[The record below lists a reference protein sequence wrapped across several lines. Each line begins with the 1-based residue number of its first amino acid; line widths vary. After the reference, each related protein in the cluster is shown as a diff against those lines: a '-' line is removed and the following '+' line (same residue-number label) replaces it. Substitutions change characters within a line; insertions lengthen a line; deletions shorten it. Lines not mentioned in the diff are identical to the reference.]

1 MFHDYIMN
9 AFLGFDYIG
18 ICSLFDTLY
27 YYKLSVSMR
36 LDMVGDNGIL
46 HALVT
51 FGLMTCNP
59 L

>member
-1 MFHDYIMN
+1 MN

-18 ICSLFDTLY
+18 ICSFFDTLY
-27 YYKLSVSMR
+27 YYKLSVSMP

-51 FGLMTCNP
+51 FGLIDM
-59 L
+59 